1 MRNFWQ
7 TFLHSTLFAQNV
19 NDQEVVSKMGH
30 VEWECEQDY
39 IFLGQ
44 PDGLNQGSNENCDHP
59 PKATGVLQEGHTVK
73 KDT

>member
-19 NDQEVVSKMGH
+19 NHQEVVSKMGH

-44 PDGLNQGSNENCDHP
+44 PDGLNQDSNENCDHP
-59 PKATGVLQEGHTVK
+59 PKATGILQEGHTVK
-73 KDT
+73 K